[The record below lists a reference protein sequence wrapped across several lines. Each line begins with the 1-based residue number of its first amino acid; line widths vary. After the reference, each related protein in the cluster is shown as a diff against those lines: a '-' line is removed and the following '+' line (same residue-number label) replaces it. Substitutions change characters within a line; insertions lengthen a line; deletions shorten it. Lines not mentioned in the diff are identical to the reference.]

1 MIEGIKKKVSD
12 LFNEKSITQEQYNAF
27 KARVAQYTDT
37 DGKVDAD
44 ELIQAVADF
53 TNIGVLPKSAFNSVY
68 EIKTYVN
75 SVMQHINGDASM
87 YFQLDTANDVFNF
100 VSSWTGKAK
109 EMIQL
114 PAGEE
119 DKIEEGKESR
129 SEDAY

>member
-1 MIEGIKKKVSD
+1 
-12 LFNEKSITQEQYNAF
+12 
-27 KARVAQYTDT
+27 
-37 DGKVDAD
+37 
-44 ELIQAVADF
+44 
-53 TNIGVLPKSAFNSVY
+53 
-68 EIKTYVN
+68 
-75 SVMQHINGDASM
+75 M

-129 SEDAY
+129 IVSPQATRL